1 MTHAHS
7 ITTRFMQEVLAAV
20 EKWKDK
26 DCEGIQVSLPTGN
39 DENEWLELVFWNDN
53 DNNKEERR

>member
-1 MTHAHS
+1 
-7 ITTRFMQEVLAAV
+7 MQEVLAAV